1 MNNDTLSDSNDAMFS
16 QEKNQRLVITHIIN
30 DFFKSY
36 AGKQCLGPF
45 HKPGEE
51 SKIVPNSDFVV
62 SRTAKKDGSSDYFI
76 NGKKRSFKEVG
87 VLLRQSGIDLD
98 HNRFLILQGEVEQ
111 ISMMRPKAENENDEG
126 MLEYLEDI
134 IGSSRFKEPIENLT
148 VLVESLNE
156 QRREKLSRVKAV
168 EKEKDELEG
177 AKDEAVKYLSMEN
190 EITKQKSLLYQ
201 KYSSACLKNV
211 EKGMAGRADVQT
223 KLDEIQSLLKEMKE
237 VMKVK
242 AKEEKAIKKEFEKLA
257 EAAEISKKTFAEFEN
272 TDCALQK
279 ELQHKQSDCK
289 KLEKSLQKE
298 KEKFEELKLI
308 PEKNR
313 NDIERLSKTQVD
325 LQTEKIK
332 EEDNLKEVMAG
343 LKHETQDL
351 QAEKE
356 EKEQCLLEKQKL
368 VNETK
373 SKLDI
378 AKSELEIYQRQHN
391 GLQNQL
397 KAAQQNLENVSK
409 SISQQQRNNVI
420 SALMSAKKSGELPGV
435 YGRLG
440 DLGAIDQK
448 YDVAISTAC
457 GPLDFVV
464 VDTMDTAAK
473 CVQFLKRNNVGST
486 TFIALDKMERWREHA
501 QSKIKTPENVPR
513 LFDLIQVEDSSV
525 ANAFFYA
532 IQNTLVADTLDQATH
547 ISYGKGSKRYRV
559 VTVKGELIEQSG
571 TMSGGGRNV
580 ARGRMGQRVVQD
592 VDESEIEIMQK
603 NLQSNEDKLE
613 AILSQKASLQKSLEN
628 TKKELTEKKHELERA
643 TMENDALVKQQAEL
657 DERIDSIKQQI
668 ETSVLDQNH
677 LKNLQHLVNVCEQD
691 HNKASNAASCIED
704 SVQKLHKKIMDIGGA
719 KLKTQQVKVNSVNKL
734 IDEVAQDIT
743 KVNVAVKTA
752 NRNIAKSESKI
763 TSLEKD
769 IQANSD
775 ALEKL
780 LNDVKTLEEDA
791 VKILEDYHTSQQKM
805 QTAEEELKKVQE
817 ECKVFEKQESELKEK
832 EVDLKHDVQKFD
844 NIMKEN
850 NSKLKHW
857 KAEIGKLELHNLGN
871 DEEENQETFPVL
883 SEQELEDLNKEE
895 VMYAIT
901 VKEEQLAQLKPNMAA
916 ITEYRKKEEAYLDR
930 VSQLGTITEER
941 DIKRKDLEATRKQRL
956 DEFMSGFSIITTKLK
971 EMYQMI
977 TLGGDAE
984 LELVDSLDPFSEGIV
999 FSVRPPKKSWKNISN
1014 LSGGEKTLSSLALVF
1029 ALHHFKP
1036 TPLYVMDEIDAALDF
1051 KNVSIVANYIKERT
1065 KNAQFI
1071 IISLRNNM
1079 FELSDRLV
1087 GRSYK
1092 PRLPKK
1098 EAPREHV
1105 QSSLFSGRGSPP
1117 TCYLC
1122 NRVGHIAR
1130 FCPEKQ
1136 ELSCPYILQQNNHPS
1151 GFYRPQ
1157 FGNNNACQSTM
1168 PPVRPQQLAPQQWI
1182 PQQVARM
1189 PQEMPKVQ
1197 QDALK
1202 RNIILSN
1209 IVPDNSRTIEPSDI
1223 VAQAA
1228 SASPMNLY
1236 CKVKLDFNINDTFY
1250 YFDFYIVE
1258 EVTTGVLLGV
1268 NWLVEKEAVLGLKE
1282 KVSNG
1287 AHGVSG

>member
-1 MNNDTLSDSNDAMFS
+1 M
-16 QEKNQRLVITHIIN
+16 THVRQAYWI
-30 DFFKSY
+30 
-36 AGKQCLGPF
+36 P
-45 HKPGEE
+45 
-51 SKIVPNSDFVV
+51 
-62 SRTAKKDGSSDYFI
+62 R
-76 NGKKRSFKEVG
+76 
-87 VLLRQSGIDLD
+87 LRQ
-98 HNRFLILQGEVEQ
+98 
-111 ISMMRPKAENENDEG
+111 M
-126 MLEYLEDI
+126 
-134 IGSSRFKEPIENLT
+134 
-148 VLVESLNE
+148 
-156 QRREKLSRVKAV
+156 VKRIRSNCH
-168 EKEKDELEG
+168 G
-177 AKDEAVKYLSMEN
+177 
-190 EITKQKSLLYQ
+190 
-201 KYSSACLKNV
+201 
-211 EKGMAGRADVQT
+211 
-223 KLDEIQSLLKEMKE
+223 
-237 VMKVK
+237 
-242 AKEEKAIKKEFEKLA
+242 
-257 EAAEISKKTFAEFEN
+257 
-272 TDCALQK
+272 
-279 ELQHKQSDCK
+279 CK
-289 KLEKSLQKE
+289 KFHGKAYHQ
-298 KEKFEELKLI
+298 
-308 PEKNR
+308 P
-313 NDIERLSKTQVD
+313 T
-325 LQTEKIK
+325 
-332 EEDNLKEVMAG
+332 AG
-343 LKHETQDL
+343 LLPKDRTEGSRPFEVIGVDFAGPITYKVR
-351 QAEKE
+351 ANTEGKAYI
-356 EKEQCLLEKQKL
+356 LLFACSLTRAVYIEIVTDMTADQFM
-368 VNETK
+368 
-373 SKLDI
+373 LDI

-397 KAAQQNLENVSK
+397 KTAQENLENVSK
-409 SISQQQRNNVI
+409 SISQQQSQIVLLHEELPNYDKDCKLKNSQLKKTENEEESLLSKIKSSKTKLQEARSSLQSNRSRNTVI

-559 VTVKGELIEQSG
+559 VTVKGELMEQSG

-592 VDESEIEIMQK
+592 IDESEIEIMQK

-805 QTAEEELKKVQE
+805 QTAEQELKKVQE

-930 VSQLGTITEER
+930 VSQLGAITEER

-1051 KNVSIVANYIKERT
+1051 KNVSIVANYIKFFAKRLALRSHHLAT
-1065 KNAQFI
+1065 K
-1071 IISLRNNM
+1071 L
-1079 FELSDRLV
+1079 
-1087 GRSYK
+1087 
-1092 PRLPKK
+1092 
-1098 EAPREHV
+1098 
-1105 QSSLFSGRGSPP
+1105 
-1117 TCYLC
+1117 
-1122 NRVGHIAR
+1122 
-1130 FCPEKQ
+1130 
-1136 ELSCPYILQQNNHPS
+1136 
-1151 GFYRPQ
+1151 
-1157 FGNNNACQSTM
+1157 
-1168 PPVRPQQLAPQQWI
+1168 
-1182 PQQVARM
+1182 
-1189 PQEMPKVQ
+1189 
-1197 QDALK
+1197 
-1202 RNIILSN
+1202 
-1209 IVPDNSRTIEPSDI
+1209 
-1223 VAQAA
+1223 
-1228 SASPMNLY
+1228 
-1236 CKVKLDFNINDTFY
+1236 ND
-1250 YFDFYIVE
+1250 
-1258 EVTTGVLLGV
+1258 
-1268 NWLVEKEAVLGLKE
+1268 
-1282 KVSNG
+1282 
-1287 AHGVSG
+1287 